1 MPRADTPPRADPQKD
16 PVAPRTMGPEP
27 TPSGATPVDVDQLLE
42 SERYEVQALIGSG
55 GMGKVYKAFD
65 RQLMRAVA
73 LKFLRGGD
81 AAVERKFLR
90 EAQAQARVDHAH
102 VCRVYEVGRL
112 ADRPYI
118 AMQYVSGKTLR
129 DAVGELSF
137 EEKLALMR
145 DVAEAVHAAHQTG
158 LVHRDI
164 KPQNILVERGSDGPR
179 PFVTDFGLARDVRS
193 PGETADGTV
202 LGTPQY
208 MAPEQANGDLHA
220 LDARTDVYGL
230 GATLYEVLTARP
242 PFEGGSQLQILF
254 RMIHEEPARPRKL
267 AAGMPA
273 DAESVV
279 LKCLEKDPA
288 RRYQTAKALAEDL
301 QRVLDG
307 EPVRARS
314 ASAADRLW
322 RKLRRNKALA
332 AALLALVLAL
342 GVPRLWTLLDRG
354 APLTVAVADFDNQTD
369 DSGLDGL
376 SGMLITSLE
385 QSRRLSVLTRSRMF
399 DLLHQIGH
407 AQEQR
412 IGETVGRELAR
423 KANAQALLLGSI
435 RQFND
440 LYVIDLKILEPRT
453 NRYLAAIEE
462 QGEGKAAL
470 PSLIDKVSRAA
481 RRVLRDKAGERGAPV
496 EDVTTRSLE
505 AYQHYFRG
513 DEAVD
518 HLQFARA
525 AEHFRAALSI
535 DGDFAL
541 AWYRL
546 AYAQMWE
553 HDGPRARDAIERA
566 LQLADKLPEKERVLA
581 RGVRGSVF
589 ARGKEAYDA
598 YKECVE
604 RWPAEKECAFTLG
617 DVIFHGGYPKHAV
630 PRFRDALAL
639 DPTMER
645 AHQHLVWSYQLLGER
660 NAVLAAAQDYVRRV
674 NGDEAWG
681 HLGRAQ
687 AAVGELDRARQ
698 TFEQAAQ
705 LFPHSALPA
714 VDLAALDAWQFEV
727 DAAAARISPLLGPG
741 WQPRERKLAHL
752 TLGGALVQGGRA
764 RAAVAAFESAAAAAR
779 EARDPE
785 AEAIALSAEALVRF
799 LYLRD
804 PDGAR
809 RIARDAAARGVP
821 ETMFAFVYPL
831 LGEIDEYRRILRSV
845 GDPLADPSVEAFR
858 KRTGGDFA
866 GAARG
871 LGELATRSPYR
882 DFLQYLIAD
891 SWMQA
896 KEDGKAIEALLLAR
910 STFTG
915 VTTPG
920 PGYGG
925 MFRARSDAQLAA
937 LYERTGNHLRAAE
950 ATQRFLAAWAKADPD
965 LPEIKEARARL
976 ERLQARGNIP
986 LR

>member
-1 MPRADTPPRADPQKD
+1 MPRADTPPRADPRKD
-16 PVAPRTMGPEP
+16 PVAPRTIGPEP

-164 KPQNILVERGSDGPR
+164 KPQNILVERGADGPR
-179 PFVTDFGLARDVRS
+179 PFVTDFGLARDLQS

-208 MAPEQANGDLHA
+208 MAPEQANGDLRS

-254 RMIHEEPARPRKL
+254 RMIHEDPKPPRKL

-279 LKCLEKDPA
+279 LKCLEKEPA

-546 AYAQMWE
+546 AYAHMWE

-581 RGVRGSVF
+581 
-589 ARGKEAYDA
+589 
-598 YKECVE
+598 
-604 RWPAEKECAFTLG
+604 
-617 DVIFHGGYPKHAV
+617 
-630 PRFRDALAL
+630 L

-645 AHQHLVWSYQLLGER
+645 ALQHLVWSYQLLGER

-687 AAVGELDRARQ
+687 AALGELDRARQ

-727 DAAAARISPLLGPG
+727 DAAAARLSPLLDPG
-741 WQPRERKLAHL
+741 WPARERELAHL
-752 TLGGALVQGGRA
+752 TLGGALVHGGRA

-785 AEAIALSAEALVRF
+785 AEAIALSAEALVHF

-809 RIARDAAARGVP
+809 RIARDATARGLPEAHPRRLRRRGPRPQRAGRQVAVPRLPPVPHRRLLDAGEGGRKGHRGFASRAVELHRCDRAGSRLRGHVPRALRRAARG
-821 ETMFAFVYPL
+821 PL
-831 LGEIDEYRRILRSV
+831 RAHRQPPPGGGSNAAVSRGLVESRPGLV
-845 GDPLADPSVEAFR
+845 GDQGS
-858 KRTGGDFA
+858 A
-866 GAARG
+866 GAPRAP
-871 LGELATRSPYR
+871 A
-882 DFLQYLIAD
+882 
-891 SWMQA
+891 
-896 KEDGKAIEALLLAR
+896 
-910 STFTG
+910 
-915 VTTPG
+915 G
-920 PGYGG
+920 PG
-925 MFRARSDAQLAA
+925 
-937 LYERTGNHLRAAE
+937 
-950 ATQRFLAAWAKADPD
+950 
-965 LPEIKEARARL
+965 
-976 ERLQARGNIP
+976 
-986 LR
+986 

>member
-1 MPRADTPPRADPQKD
+1 MPRADTPSRADPHQD
-16 PVAPRTMGPEP
+16 PVAPDTMAAA
-27 TPSGATPVDVDQLLE
+27 PSPGATPADVDRLPE

-65 RQLMRAVA
+65 RKLMRPVA
-73 LKFLRGGD
+73 LKFLLGGD
-81 AAVERKFLR
+81 AAVERKFLH

-179 PFVTDFGLARDVRS
+179 PFVTDFGLARDVQS

-288 RRYQTAKALAEDL
+288 RRYPTAKALAEDL

-314 ASAADRLW
+314 ASAVDRLW
-322 RKLRRNKALA
+322 RKLRRNKALS
-332 AALLALVLAL
+332 AALLALALAL
-342 GVPRLWTLLDRG
+342 GVPRLWALLDRG
-354 APLTVAVADFDNQTD
+354 APLTIAVADFDNQTN

-385 QSRRLSVLTRSRMF
+385 QSRRLTVLTRSRMF

-407 AQEQR
+407 PQEPR
-412 IGETVGRELAR
+412 IGETVGREVAR

-435 RQFND
+435 RQFDD

-462 QGEGKAAL
+462 QGQGKAAVR
-470 PSLIDKVSRAA
+470 SLIDKVSQAA
-481 RRVLRDKAGERGAPV
+481 RRVLRDKAGQRSAPV
-496 EDVTTRSLE
+496 EEVTTRRLE

-513 DEAVD
+513 DE
-518 HLQFARA
+518 
-525 AEHFRAALSI
+525 
-535 DGDFAL
+535 
-541 AWYRL
+541 
-546 AYAQMWE
+546 
-553 HDGPRARDAIERA
+553 AIERA
-566 LQLADKLPEKERVLA
+566 LQLADKLPEKERLLA

-589 ARGKEAYDA
+589 ARGQEAYDA
-598 YKECVE
+598 YKECDE

-617 DVIFHGGYPKHAV
+617 DVIFHAGYPKYAA

-660 NAVLAAAQDYVRRV
+660 NAVLAAAQEYVRRV

-727 DAAAARISPLLGPG
+727 DAASARLSPLLEPG

-752 TLGGALVQGGRA
+752 ILGGALVQGGRA

-858 KRTGGDFA
+858 KRAGGDFA

-871 LGELATRSPYR
+871 LAELTARSPYR
-882 DFLQYLIAD
+882 DFLQYLVAD